1 MRAGMEQFIN
11 NPIYTITAE
20 AMSNGRDNIEVV
32 SQMLKAGIKFIQYR
46 EKTKPALDRYNECLK
61 LRQMTRDNGA
71 IFIIDDFIDL
81 AIAVDADG
89 VHIGQTD
96 LPAQVVRQLIGND
109 KIIGLS
115 THSEEQLQKA
125 NMLGDIIDYI
135 GVGPVYATQT
145 KKNAVPVGFSYV
157 EYATKNSKHPFVAIG
172 GIKEHNI
179 CDVAAHGAKTFAIV
193 SEIVG
198 ADDIVGKIN
207 SIKNTLQKNNNL

>member
-1 MRAGMEQFIN
+1 MRVGMEQFIN

-32 SQMLKAGIKFIQYR
+32 GQMLKAGIKFIQYR

-81 AIAVDADG
+81 AMAVDADG

-207 SIKNTLQKNNNL
+207 SIKNTLQKK

>member
-32 SQMLKAGIKFIQYR
+32 GQMLKAGIKFIQYR

-71 IFIIDDFIDL
+71 IFIIDDFVDL

-207 SIKNTLQKNNNL
+207 SIKNTLQKK

>member
-32 SQMLKAGIKFIQYR
+32 GQMLKAGIKFIQYR

-81 AIAVDADG
+81 AMAVDADG

-179 CDVAAHGAKTFAIV
+179 CDVAAYGAKTFAIV

>member
-20 AMSNGRDNIEVV
+20 AMSNGCDNIEVV
-32 SQMLKAGIKFIQYR
+32 GQMLKAGIKFIQYR
-46 EKTKPALDRYNECLK
+46 EKTKLALDRYNECLK

-81 AIAVDADG
+81 AMAVDADG

-198 ADDIVGKIN
+198 ADDIVDKIN
-207 SIKNTLQKNNNL
+207 SIKNTLQKK

>member
-32 SQMLKAGIKFIQYR
+32 GQMLKAGIKFIQYR

-81 AIAVDADG
+81 AMAVDADG

-115 THSEEQLQKA
+115 THNEEQLQKA

-207 SIKNTLQKNNNL
+207 SIKNTLQKK

>member
-81 AIAVDADG
+81 AMAVDADG

-207 SIKNTLQKNNNL
+207 SIKNTLQKK

>member
-32 SQMLKAGIKFIQYR
+32 GQMLKAGIKFIQYR

-145 KKNAVPVGFSYV
+145 KKNAVPVGFTQRSTV
-157 EYATKNSKHPFVAIG
+157 TKNSKHPFVAIG

-207 SIKNTLQKNNNL
+207 SIKNTLQKK

>member
-32 SQMLKAGIKFIQYR
+32 GQMLKAGIKFIQYS

-81 AIAVDADG
+81 AMAVDADG

-207 SIKNTLQKNNNL
+207 SIKNTLQKK

>member
-32 SQMLKAGIKFIQYR
+32 GQMLKAGIKFIQYR

-81 AIAVDADG
+81 AMAVDADG

-198 ADDIVGKIN
+198 ADDIVSKIN
-207 SIKNTLQKNNNL
+207 SIKNTLQKK

>member
-32 SQMLKAGIKFIQYR
+32 GQMLKAGIKFIQYR

-81 AIAVDADG
+81 AMAIDADG

-179 CDVAAHGAKTFAIV
+179 CDVAAYGAKTFAIV

>member
-32 SQMLKAGIKFIQYR
+32 GQMLKAGIKFIQYR

-81 AIAVDADG
+81 AMAVDADG

-96 LPAQVVRQLIGND
+96 LPAQVVRQLIGNN

-207 SIKNTLQKNNNL
+207 SIKNTLQKK

>member
-32 SQMLKAGIKFIQYR
+32 GQMLKAGIKFIQYR
-46 EKTKPALDRYNECLK
+46 EKTKTALDRYNECLK

-81 AIAVDADG
+81 AMAVDADG

-207 SIKNTLQKNNNL
+207 SIKNTLQKK

>member
-1 MRAGMEQFIN
+1 MEQFIN

-32 SQMLKAGIKFIQYR
+32 GQMLKAGIKFIQYR

-81 AIAVDADG
+81 AMAVDADG

-207 SIKNTLQKNNNL
+207 SIKNTLQKK

>member
-1 MRAGMEQFIN
+1 M
-11 NPIYTITAE
+11 
-20 AMSNGRDNIEVV
+20 
-32 SQMLKAGIKFIQYR
+32 
-46 EKTKPALDRYNECLK
+46 
-61 LRQMTRDNGA
+61 
-71 IFIIDDFIDL
+71 
-81 AIAVDADG
+81 AVDADG

-207 SIKNTLQKNNNL
+207 SIKNTLQKK

>member
-1 MRAGMEQFIN
+1 MEQFIN

-32 SQMLKAGIKFIQYR
+32 GQMLKAGIKFIQYR
-46 EKTKPALDRYNECLK
+46 EKTKLALDRYNECLK

-81 AIAVDADG
+81 AMAVDADG

-207 SIKNTLQKNNNL
+207 SIKNTLQKK

>member
-20 AMSNGRDNIEVV
+20 AMSNGCDNIEVV
-32 SQMLKAGIKFIQYR
+32 GQMLKAGIKFIQYR
-46 EKTKPALDRYNECLK
+46 EKTKLALDRYNECLK

-81 AIAVDADG
+81 AMAVDADG

-207 SIKNTLQKNNNL
+207 SIKNTLQKK

>member
-20 AMSNGRDNIEVV
+20 TMSNGRDNIEVV
-32 SQMLKAGIKFIQYR
+32 GQMLKAGIKFIQYR

-81 AIAVDADG
+81 AMAVDADG

-198 ADDIVGKIN
+198 ADNIVGKIN
-207 SIKNTLQKNNNL
+207 SIKNTLQKK

>member
-32 SQMLKAGIKFIQYR
+32 GQMLKAGIKFIQYR

-81 AIAVDADG
+81 AMAVDADG

-207 SIKNTLQKNNNL
+207 SIKNTLQKK

>member
-1 MRAGMEQFIN
+1 MRKGMEFFIN
-11 NPIYTITAE
+11 QPIYTITAE

-32 SQMLKAGIKFIQYR
+32 GKMLEAGIKFIQYR

-61 LRQMTRDNGA
+61 LREMTREAGA
-71 IFIIDDFIDL
+71 VFLIDDFVDL
-81 AIAVDADG
+81 AMAVDADG
-89 VHIGQTD
+89 VHVGQTD
-96 LPAQVVRQLIGND
+96 LPVKVVRQLIGED

-115 THSEEQLQKA
+115 THEPAQLDKS
-125 NMLGDIIDYI
+125 NELGDIIDYI

-145 KKNAVPVGFSYV
+145 KKDAVPVGFSYV
-157 EYATKNSKHPFVAIG
+157 EYAAKNAKHPFVAIG

-198 ADDIVGKIN
+198 ADDIVGKIK
-207 SIKNTLQKNNNL
+207 SIESKLNYK

>member
-20 AMSNGRDNIEVV
+20 TMSNGRDNIEVV
-32 SQMLKAGIKFIQYR
+32 GQMLKAGIKFIQYR

-81 AIAVDADG
+81 AMAVDADG

-207 SIKNTLQKNNNL
+207 SIKNTLQKK

>member
-32 SQMLKAGIKFIQYR
+32 GQMLKAGIKFIQYR

-61 LRQMTRDNGA
+61 LRQMTRDNDA

-81 AIAVDADG
+81 AMAVDADG

>member
-20 AMSNGRDNIEVV
+20 TMSNGRDNIEVV
-32 SQMLKAGIKFIQYR
+32 GQMLKAGIKFIQYR

-81 AIAVDADG
+81 AMAIDADG

-207 SIKNTLQKNNNL
+207 SIKNTLQKK

>member
-32 SQMLKAGIKFIQYR
+32 GQMLKAGIKFIQYR

-81 AIAVDADG
+81 AMAVDADG

-96 LPAQVVRQLIGND
+96 LPAQIVRQLIGND

-207 SIKNTLQKNNNL
+207 SIKNTLQKK